1 MGENVWD
8 YPSILRGKWD
18 GKNRRMGR
26 SKKRAVACKFYEE
39 RHRRGVVINN
49 AAGPLPFP
57 STLFMAENL

>member
-1 MGENVWD
+1 MA
-8 YPSILRGKWD
+8 
-18 GKNRRMGR
+18 R